1 MRPSTYSRMHS
12 ARSERGVHDMKTNAD
27 SLVMLSVVGQV
38 SSPAMAETG
47 YRIGSTGS
55 PVILPGTGGITYNMK
70 VGHPACGWVADHV
83 EPGVSVK
90 NASPREGTR
99 SANAALNIL
108 SCIGNT
114 ATVISGDAKGAGGT
128 VTGKHGGI
136 EHVLVDFDD
145 RTLGK
150 LAIGDSILVKAFG
163 TGLRIEEFDGVRV
176 MNLDPGL
183 LGKLKVRSVGGKM
196 EIGVTHVIPATMMGS
211 GIGKIHAHSGDY
223 DIQLLDKK
231 SVARYGLADIR
242 LGDIVAIKD
251 ADNTFGRMYRKG
263 AVTVGVVVHSDCVI
277 SGHGPGVTTILTHA
291 RGGIVPEI
299 DKQANIARILSI
311 GMHRKKAKGGMK

>member
-1 MRPSTYSRMHS
+1 
-12 ARSERGVHDMKTNAD
+12 MKTNED
-27 SLVMLSVVGQV
+27 RLVMLSVAGQI
-38 SSPAMAETG
+38 SSPTMAETG

-55 PVILPGTGGITYNMK
+55 PMILPGTGGITYNMK

-90 NASPREGTR
+90 NTSPKEGTR

-114 ATVISGDAKGAGGT
+114 ATVISGDAKGAKGT

-136 EHVLVDFDD
+136 EHILVDFDD
-145 RTLGK
+145 RTLEN
-150 LAIGDSILVKAFG
+150 LAIGDTILVRAWG
-163 TGLRIEEFDGVRV
+163 TGLRLEEFDGLRV

-183 LGKLKVRSVGGKM
+183 LGKMTVESVKGKI
-196 EIGVTHVIPATMMGS
+196 EVGVSHVIPATMMGS
-211 GIGKIHAHSGDY
+211 GIGKVHAHSGDY

-231 SVARYGLADIR
+231 SVARFGLGDIR

-263 AVTVGVVVHSDCVI
+263 AMTIGVVVHSDCVL

-291 RGGIVPEI
+291 RGGIVPRI
-299 DKQANIARILSI
+299 DAKANIARILEI
-311 GMHRKKAKGGMK
+311 GIHRKRARGGGK